1 MHERPAMRPNEIYSN
16 TQLRVHFGI
25 YICAPACNSGSIS
38 RLLPRYRISK
48 LKSRHT
54 SPRSQIGFDG
64 SQKPSAPFLVPRN
77 CYRRP
82 PGRGLDKRSSAVAV
96 AHEVCPTPICFNP
109 VMRFSWRACKRGLSL
124 AYEGTSE
131 KLLASYTCSAISIST
146 TTTTTTTTLGSCN

>member
-1 MHERPAMRPNEIYSN
+1 MHERPVMRPNEIYSN

-82 PGRGLDKRSSAVAV
+82 PGRGLDKRSSAVAIS
-96 AHEVCPTPICFNP
+96 HEACPNPICYKIPKAQEYSKDALAPALNEKQLL
-109 VMRFSWRACKRGLSL
+109 AGLSAQPDWQADNSL
-124 AYEGTSE
+124 E
-131 KLLASYTCSAISIST
+131 IVH
-146 TTTTTTTTLGSCN
+146 